1 MLHRVG
7 DVGAAAVD
15 PHRRQALVE
24 DPSRRADEGMPREVF
39 LVPRLLADEEHVGMR
54 RTLAEDGLGRVTP
67 EFAALAVLR
76 GPLERGQAAVGGH
89 PGSGGRLR
97 SARRHA

>member
-1 MLHRVG
+1 
-7 DVGAAAVD
+7 
-15 PHRRQALVE
+15 
-24 DPSRRADEGMPREVF
+24 EVF

-67 EFAALAVLR
+67 EVAALAVLR
-76 GPLERGQAAVGGH
+76 GPLERRQAAVVGH

-97 SARRHA
+97 GARRAARRLSTARRQSPPTSETVLPKNLEPSDPERAR